1 MLVLLFPFLSETEPP
16 SIALLQP
23 SVMEQASYQ
32 LLPIL
37 SQAYRH
43 TNAPTNR
50 AWAYYSPPMNSSNQA
65 EQPEGQERLNLL
77 PINLFPSRC
86 PIAEGAVEPT
96 FSAGKN
102 Y

>member
-1 MLVLLFPFLSETEPP
+1 
-16 SIALLQP
+16 
-23 SVMEQASYQ
+23 MEQASYQ

-96 FSAGKN
+96 SSNHPMSPAENVDQSSISKGTEQESKSSS
-102 Y
+102 